1 MCGGR
6 WRPRF
11 DRSCVVV
18 DAVAHA
24 HDWQVVPERAGEKKS
39 AEEKNWNR
47 FRFPLLVREVGAV
60 THLAFH
66 PVAKYVAVTAGPRVH
81 AYDGTFPN
89 SDPIKSFAKF
99 RGNAYGVSFRSDG
112 LLMVVGG
119 EEGRVRVYDERT
131 KAQMKQFTG
140 HMGAVRVAKFFA
152 DKVSVLSG
160 GDDGTVRKWDVPTET
175 QLFSS
180 AFHSDYVRCG
190 FTLKSTPTIGV
201 TGGYDKRMIAID
213 SRTEQIAFSVGTE
226 HPIEEMLSYGGEANL
241 AIANGSLVSLF
252 DLRSLDRG
260 PLSTL
265 SNHAKTVT
273 SLGTAEDETRLLT
286 GSVDQTVKV
295 WSLNTPEYQC
305 LLTQRFTAPILCMGM
320 APSDQF
326 FVVGMADGLLSMQHR
341 PQHKA
346 DGEGPGGGGGAATT
360 AAVSYA
366 EATVGGAGTF
376 KVRRTRGVDHKPDR
390 GDFRVASGARVYQGR
405 ADAFLRKFEYKQA
418 LDAVLDSSSSSS
430 AAMVIA
436 LLSDRI
442 DRRALDVALS
452 GRDDESLV
460 PLLEFL
466 YKQINKPFFD
476 EICIDVLDRVIE
488 LYSDVVAQSAPL
500 SEHLRK
506 IRRKLN
512 DEIELQLTF
521 MELAGQVE
529 TVAASRKKK

>member
-1 MCGGR
+1 
-6 WRPRF
+6 
-11 DRSCVVV
+11 
-18 DAVAHA
+18 
-24 HDWQVVPERAGEKKS
+24 VVPERAGEKKS

-66 PVAKYVAVTAGPRVH
+66 PTAKYAAVTAGPRVH

-89 SDPIKSFAKF
+89 SDPIKTFAKF

-140 HMGAVRVAKFFA
+140 HVGAVRVAKFFA

-175 QLFSS
+175 QLVST

-190 FTLKSTPTIGV
+190 FTMKSTPAIGV
-201 TGGYDKRMIAID
+201 TGGYDKRMIAVD

-226 HPIEEMLSYGGEANL
+226 FPIEEMLSYGGEANL
-241 AIANGSLVSLF
+241 AIANGNLVNLF
-252 DLRSLDRG
+252 DVRSLDRG

-273 SLGTAEDETRLLT
+273 CLSTAEDESRLLT

-320 APSDQF
+320 APWDQF

-341 PQHKA
+341 PQQKT
-346 DGEGPGGGGGAATT
+346 GEGSEGSVGSAAS
-360 AAVSYA
+360 AAAAASYA

-390 GDFRVASGARVYQGR
+390 GDFRVASGARVYQGK

-418 LDAVLDSSSSSS
+418 LDAVLLESPSSS

-436 LLSDRI
+436 LLSDLI
-442 DRRALDVALS
+442 DRRALDAALS

-466 YKQINKPFFD
+466 HKQINKPFFD
-476 EICIDVLDRVIE
+476 EICIDVLDRIIE

-529 TVAASRKKK
+529 TVAASRRKK